1 MSSTMSPRA
10 AAVYRRTYCRQKE
23 DGTYETWE
31 GTIDRVISHQR
42 WLWERQLKRP
52 CNGDESNE
60 LEALRKIFLSR
71 RGLPSGRTLWLGGT
85 GVSKRREACQFNC
98 SFLRVQTISDV
109 VDAFWLL
116 LQGCGVGFRAVPGNL
131 NGFSNRIEEVEF
143 IRSSRSDKGGQET
156 NSETYRD
163 GVWTIVV
170 GDSAEAWAKSIGKLL
185 AGKRSGCTKL
195 VCDLSNIRPG
205 GLRLS
210 GYGWISSGDVDLVR
224 ALQLIVGILNS
235 RADQLL
241 THMDI
246 HDIMNL
252 LGTVLSSRRS
262 AEISLHAYGIGDWEE
277 FATAK
282 RNLDATP
289 WRVQSNNSLLFY
301 AKPTR
306 PQLEAVLRIMQESG
320 GSEPGIINAQQA
332 IVRAPW
338 FSGVNP
344 CAEIL
349 LSDKGFCNLVEY
361 DLSKLDN
368 IEAMAYEIWLVARAN
383 YRQTCV
389 DLNDGI
395 LQHAWHENNQFLRLC
410 GVSLTGWHKAKISD
424 DQITYLRSAAENGA
438 NSMARDLKTPL
449 PKNITTVKPSGT
461 LSKLMDTTEGMHSP
475 LGAHVFNKVNFGT
488 DDPMLPCL
496 VEAGYEVMDNPYSSS
511 SKLVTFPV
519 YNGGSEFNQESAV
532 LQLNRYKRLMTE
544 WCDQNVSCTISYS
557 PDELP
562 SILDW
567 LWDNWDHYV
576 GVSFI
581 LRTDPT
587 KTAADLGYAYLPQE
601 VVTKEKFDE
610 YVARL
615 KPVNYDDGGSTS
627 DLEADC
633 AGGACPVR

>member
-1 MSSTMSPRA
+1 MGDMSPRA
-10 AAVYRRTYCRQKE
+10 TAVYRRTYCRQKE
-23 DGTYETWE
+23 DGSYESWD
-31 GTIDRVISHQR
+31 GTIDRVIGHQR
-42 WLWERQLKRP
+42 WLWERQLRRSL
-52 CNGDESNE
+52 NGDEAAE
-60 LEALRKIFLSR
+60 LEALRGIFLSR

-85 GVSKRREACQFNC
+85 DVSKRREACQFNC

-131 NGFSNRIEEVEF
+131 NGFAHQIADVTT
-143 IRSSRSDKGGQET
+143 IRSQRTAKGG
-156 NSETYRD
+156 NSRNVETYAD

-170 GDSAEAWAKSIGKLL
+170 GDSAEAWAKAVGKLL
-185 AGKRSGCTKL
+185 AGKHPGCRRL
-195 VCDLSNIRPG
+195 VLDLSQIRPG

-210 GYGWISSGDVDLVR
+210 GYGWISSGDVDLAR
-224 ALQLIVGILNS
+224 ALGRIVEILNH

-262 AEISLHAYGIGDWEE
+262 AEISLHPYGIGDWRE
-277 FATAK
+277 FATCK
-282 RNLDATP
+282 SDLSQTP
-289 WRVQSNNSLLFY
+289 WRTQSNNSLMFY

-306 PQLEAVLRIMQESG
+306 DQLQEVLEIMRDSG
-320 GSEPGIINAQQA
+320 GSEPGIINAQHA
-332 IVRAPW
+332 IVRAAW

-349 LSDKGFCNLVEY
+349 LADKGFCNLVEY
-361 DLSKLDN
+361 DLSKLTDKGQ
-368 IEAMAYEIWLVARAN
+368 IFHEIWLLSRAN

-389 DLNDGI
+389 NLNDGM
-395 LQHAWHENNQFLRLC
+395 LQNAWHENNQFLRLC
-410 GVSLTGWHKAKISD
+410 GVSLTGWHKVEVDNDTIE
-424 DQITYLRSAAENGA
+424 YYRYAAQSGA
-438 NSMARDLKTPL
+438 DSMAEDLGTPKS
-449 PKNITTVKPSGT
+449 KNITTVKPSGT

-475 LGAHVFNKVNFGT
+475 LGAYVFNKVNFGI

-496 VEAGYEVMDNPYSSS
+496 IEAGYEVMDNPYSSS

-519 YNGGSEFNQESAV
+519 FNGGSEYNQDTAV
-532 LQLNRYKRLMTE
+532 VQLDRYKRLMQN

-567 LWDNWDHYV
+567 LWNNWDHYV

-601 VVTKEKFDE
+601 VVSKQKYDE

-633 AGGACPVR
+633 AGGACPIR